1 MLFLSLLTI
10 ALPVVL
16 APWQVRFDGAA
27 GVPQFQTNAEA
38 ILAGANPLWDEVR
51 SDALNPS
58 SPGAGWRSLASLP
71 HVANPMGD
79 DIDPSETNRAP
90 RPVREQQPIPT
101 GGDKT
106 IAGERGGVPDP
117 KKICQDPPAIQGS
130 APQGLDLAAVLNG
143 LGVKAWERGE
153 LAKAEQCHRQALEIR
168 QKLEPRSLDVAESY
182 NNLGNVEQQLGDL
195 PKAEKFE
202 RNALAI
208 RQALAPDSLAVA
220 ETLHSL
226 GRVDMDHGDLAKAE
240 EYLQRSLDIRL
251 RLAPGSREFALSL
264 IGFANLA
271 AHRGD
276 LTKQEDYLRR
286 ALSVDEKLNPADRA
300 AIFQGLGAACLQ
312 RGQSEKAERY
322 FTQALAIRQK
332 SLPDSLALAIS
343 LSEIGSL
350 ASNRGD
356 PGQAEKYFRQ
366 ALEIR
371 QRLAPGGL
379 ALAASL
385 SDVGSIVQVRGNP
398 AQAEKCF
405 RQALT
410 IRQRLAPGSLGTAG
424 SLHQLGVVFW
434 LRGDL
439 AKADEYLHQALEIK
453 QRLAPGSAELAQ
465 TFNWLGLVASRRGDL
480 DQAEKYDRQ
489 ALDISDRLSP
499 ASLLQ
504 AEMLSS
510 LGDIAKRREDV
521 VQAGKYY
528 RQALD
533 IQENIAHDS
542 PAEAITMQKLGDL
555 ARKRRDFDESER
567 YLRQALVVREK
578 KVPGSLAHAGVLLD
592 LASLQRQRHQS
603 DDASQLYAQGIS
615 VLDSQMARL
624 GGTDD
629 VRSGFRAEYESQYHD
644 YIDLLV
650 SQKKPE
656 LAFDVVERSRART
669 LLELL
674 ESAQIDI
681 RTGCDPGLL
690 RRERSLRDSISAKS
704 SYRLQLLDGVHTAEE
719 IAALDQQ
726 IDELRAQYEE
736 VKTQLRVDSPA
747 YASLAQPKPLSAR
760 EVQQQL
766 LDENTILLEYSL
778 DERRS
783 YVWLVTQTS
792 LAVYALPRRKVIE
805 DAARNVYELLTAR
818 GRRIDKETAQQ
829 RKLRLAQAAA
839 EYTKAAAALSQMV
852 LGPVAP
858 VLGNKRLLIVSD
870 GALQYLPYAA
880 LPSPRLPAPVSKTP
894 LGASSGLKDT
904 SSSALVTQHEIVSL
918 PSASALAELRRASVN
933 RMKPP
938 KAVAV
943 LADPVF
949 DPRDERVTASVGS
962 IHREKLKM
970 AASRSDELSL
980 SAQRLTRSATDIGLM
995 RNGKYLSRLLW
1006 TQREAAAILSV
1017 TPAGQGMEALGF
1029 DANRATAMSPS
1040 LAQYRIVHFATHA
1053 LLDSKNPELSGL
1065 VLSLVNKR
1073 GQPQNGF
1080 LDLEQIYNLNLP
1092 ADLVV
1097 LSACDTGLG
1106 REIRGEG
1113 LIGLSRGFMYA
1124 GASRVMASLWSV
1136 DDEVTSELMGRFYKS
1151 LEQDKMSPAA
1161 ALRAAQIEVAK
1172 EERWSSAYYWAGF
1185 QIQGEWK

>member
-1 MLFLSLLTI
+1 MLFPSLLTI
-10 ALPVVL
+10 ALPMIL
-16 APWQVRFDGAA
+16 APSRVRIDSAA
-27 GVPQFQTNAEA
+27 GVPQIETRAEA
-38 ILAGANPLWDEVR
+38 TLASTNPLWDEVR
-51 SDALNPS
+51 SNTLNPS
-58 SPGAGWRSLASLP
+58 SLGSGWRSLASQL
-71 HVANPMGD
+71 HVASPIGGD
-79 DIDPSETNRAP
+79 ISASETKHAQA
-90 RPVREQQPIPT
+90 QQPIPA

-106 IAGERGGVPDP
+106 AAGKRAVRETKRT
-117 KKICQDPPAIQGS
+117 CQDPAAIQGS
-130 APQGLDLAAVLNG
+130 APEGLELAAVMNG
-143 LGVKAWERGE
+143 QGVKAWERGE
-153 LAKAEQCHRQALEIR
+153 LTKAELCYRQALEIR
-168 QKLEPRSLDVAESY
+168 QKLAPRSLDVAESY

-195 PKAEKFE
+195 AKAEKYE
-202 RNALAI
+202 RNALVI
-208 RQALAPDSLAVA
+208 RQTLAPDSLAVA

-226 GRVDMDHGDLAKAE
+226 GRVKMDRGDFPKSE
-240 EYLQRSLDIRL
+240 ECLQRSLDIRL
-251 RLAPGSREFALSL
+251 KLAPGSRDLALSL
-264 IGFANLA
+264 IGLANLA
-271 AHRGD
+271 ARRGD
-276 LTKQEDYLRR
+276 LTKQEDYLHQ
-286 ALSVDEKLNPADRA
+286 ALSLDEKLKPADRA
-300 AIFQGLGAACLQ
+300 AIFQGLGAVCLQ
-312 RGQSEKAERY
+312 RGQPAKAEGY
-322 FTQALAIRQK
+322 FRQALEIRQEL
-332 SLPDSLALAIS
+332 LPDSLALAIS

-350 ASNRGD
+350 AANRGNPD
-356 PGQAEKYFRQ
+356 QAENYFRQ

-371 QRLAPGGL
+371 QRLAPGSL
-379 ALAASL
+379 AVAASL
-385 SDVGSIVQVRGNP
+385 SDVGSIVQVRGDL
-398 AQAEKCF
+398 AQAEKYF
-405 RQALT
+405 RQALA

-424 SLHQLGVVFW
+424 SLHQLAVVFW

-439 AKADEYLHQALEIK
+439 SKADEFLHQAVEIK
-453 QRLAPGSAELAQ
+453 QRLAPGSPELAQ

-480 DQAEKYDRQ
+480 DRAEKYDHQ
-489 ALDISDRLSP
+489 ALDISEQLSP
-499 ASLLQ
+499 ASLLH
-504 AEMLSS
+504 AEMLSN

-533 IQENIAHDS
+533 IQDKIAHDS
-542 PAEAITMQKLGDL
+542 PAEAITLQKLGDL
-555 ARKRRDFDESER
+555 ARKRHDFDEAEK
-567 YLRQALVVREK
+567 YLRQALVIREK
-578 KVPGSLAHAGVLLD
+578 KVPGSLAHAGVLLS
-592 LASLQRQRHQS
+592 LASLQRQRHQD

-615 VLDSQMARL
+615 VLDSQMARI

-644 YIDLLV
+644 YIDLLI

-681 RTGCDPGLL
+681 GNGCDPGLL

-719 IAALDQQ
+719 IAALDKQ
-726 IDELRAQYEE
+726 IDELRSQYEE
-736 VKTQLRVDSPA
+736 VKTQLRIDSPA
-747 YASLAQPKPLSAR
+747 YASLTQPKPLSAQD
-760 EVQQQL
+760 VQQQL

-778 DERRS
+778 AERRS
-783 YVWLVTQTS
+783 YVWAVTQTS
-792 LAVYALPRRKVIE
+792 VTVYALPPRRVIE

-818 GRRIDKETAQQ
+818 GRRIEKEPTQQ
-829 RKLRLAQAAA
+829 RKLRIAQAEA
-839 EYTKAAAALSQMV
+839 EYTRTAAALSQMV

-880 LPSPRLPAPVSKTP
+880 LPSPRLSAPLSKTA
-894 LGASSGLKDT
+894 LGASTGLKDAP
-904 SSSALVTQHEIVSL
+904 SPALVTQHEIVSL
-918 PSASALAELRRASVN
+918 PSASALAELRRANMN
-933 RMKPP
+933 RKKPP

-949 DPRDERVTASVGS
+949 DPRDERVTASVGA

-970 AASRSDELSL
+970 VTSRPDELSL
-980 SAQRLTRSATDIGLM
+980 SAQRLTRSATDVGLM

-1017 TPAGQGMEALGF
+1017 TPAGRGMEALGF

-1136 DDEVTSELMGRFYKS
+1136 DDEVTSELMARFYKS

-1172 EERWSSAYYWAGF
+1172 EERWTSPYYWAGF